1 MVFYVDTS
9 AMLKLA
15 FLEAES
21 AALRRWIDDARP
33 VLVGSD
39 LVRTE
44 TLRAARKRDAESVE
58 SALHALE
65 IVALLSI
72 PRIAFRR
79 AAEIGPDVLT
89 SLDALHLATAL
100 ELGDELT
107 GMVTYDKR
115 LAAGCTAHGIR
126 VLAPV

>member
-21 AALRRWIDDARP
+21 MALRQWIDEESP

-44 TLRAARKRDAESVE
+44 TLRAARKRNPESVE
-58 SALHALE
+58 SALCALE

-79 AAEIGPDVLT
+79 AADIGPDALK

-107 GMVTYDKR
+107 AMVTYDKR
-115 LAAGCTAHGIR
+115 LTEGCNAHGIR
-126 VLAPV
+126 VRAPV

>member
-21 AALRRWIDDARP
+21 AALRRWIDDDRP

-58 SALHALE
+58 SALRALE
-65 IVALLSI
+65 IVALLST

-79 AAEIGPDVLT
+79 AAEIGPDVLK

-115 LAAGCTAHGIR
+115 LSAGCIAHGIR